1 MQYLASWRMQLASRL
16 LADGT
21 AIATVATAV
30 GYDSEAAFS
39 RSFKRIVGVPPG
51 EWRRTRIASGPPVD
65 RA

>member
-16 LADGT
+16 LVDG
-21 AIATVATAV
+21 AAVGTVATHV

-51 EWRRTRIASGPPVD
+51 EWRRTRMAGAPAD
-65 RA
+65 RS